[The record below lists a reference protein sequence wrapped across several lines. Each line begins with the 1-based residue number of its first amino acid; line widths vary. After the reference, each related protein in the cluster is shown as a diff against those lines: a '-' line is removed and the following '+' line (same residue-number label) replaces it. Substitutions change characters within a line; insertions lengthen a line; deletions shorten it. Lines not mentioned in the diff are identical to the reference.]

1 MNRNVYF
8 IMPLVIAISTLIS
21 CSEGP
26 PSGRPDYPVSK
37 TVDVADTLH
46 GVVVPDPYRWLEDTD
61 DPDVQTWTD
70 AQNLLTRSY
79 LDKIPDREKILSRL
93 EETWNYPTQTLP
105 KKCKERYFI
114 LKNEGLQNHYVLY
127 SKRNLDGVETAV
139 IDPNAWSED
148 GTSAMD
154 WWTPSDDGSFV
165 AYGKSESGA
174 ERGILHIKNVLTGK
188 DIADTIPHTR
198 YPNVNWLKDNSG
210 FFYTRFPAPG
220 TVPDGD
226 ENYFDKT
233 YFHKLG
239 DDWANDKL
247 YYSRADIKE
256 LGYGCQLSTD
266 DRYLILYDFFGSSRT
281 NEVRFID
288 LKTDGKPVEVVSGFH
303 DYYEGIA
310 IGNMLYIRTNEDAP
324 NYKIIAVDLRKP
336 AHKYW
341 KEIVPETEDL
351 LESYDIINNTLIVKY
366 LHNAYTQVKTYNLL
380 GVPLNEIELPA
391 LGTVYGF
398 SGRWDDDEMYLSF
411 SSFIYP
417 TTHYRYDFE
426 TNKLTEFYRYP
437 VKVNA
442 DGYETK
448 QVWYNSKDGT
458 RVSMFIVHKAGLA
471 LDGTNPAYLYGYGGF
486 TANMT
491 PYFSSSRF
499 IWMENGGVFCLPN
512 LRGGAEYGEQWHK
525 DGMLENKQ
533 NTFDDFI
540 AAAKWLIDNSYTS
553 PEKLAISGGSNGG
566 LLVGAVAVQ
575 RPDLFKAVLCNSP
588 LLDMLRYHKF
598 LMARYWVSEYGS
610 SDDADQFKYI
620 YAYSPYHNI
629 KQDAAYPAMLFR
641 AGESDSRVHPL
652 HARKMTAALQTATS
666 SDAPILIYVER
677 KTGHGQGMPTNMRLQ
692 EVADDYAFLFWQL
705 GMKMSGE

>member
-1 MNRNVYF
+1 MRRKVYF
-8 IMPLVIAISTLIS
+8 ILPLIIAIAVLFS

-26 PSGRPDYPVSK
+26 SSDRPNYPVSK
-37 TVDVADTLH
+37 IVDVVDTLH
-46 GVVVPDPYRWLEDTD
+46 GVAVPDPYRWLEDTD

-79 LDKIPDREKILSRL
+79 LDKIPDRARILSRL
-93 EETWNYPTQTLP
+93 EETWNYPTQTLL
-105 KKCKERYFI
+105 KKCKDRYFI
-114 LKNEGLQNHYVLY
+114 LKNKGLQNHYVLY
-127 SKRNLDGVETAV
+127 TRRNLDGVETVV

-154 WWTPSDDGSFV
+154 WWVPSDDGSFI

-188 DIADTIPHTR
+188 ELADTIPHTR
-198 YPNVNWLKDNSG
+198 YPNVSWLKDNSG

-226 ENYFDKT
+226 ENYYDKT

-266 DRYLILYDFFGSSRT
+266 DRYLILYDYFGSSRT

-288 LKTDGKPVEVVSGFH
+288 LKTNSKPVEVVSGFH

-324 NYKIIAVDLRKP
+324 NYRIIAVDLRKP

-366 LHNAYTQVKTYNLL
+366 LHNAYTQVKTFNLL
-380 GVPLNEIELPA
+380 GIPLNEIELPT

-398 SGRWDDDEMYLSF
+398 SGRWDNDEMYLNF
-411 SSFIYP
+411 TSFIYP

-426 TNKLTEFYRYP
+426 TNKLSEFYRYP
-437 VKVNA
+437 VKVNT

-448 QVWYNSKDGT
+448 QIWYNSKDGT

-486 TANMT
+486 TSNMK

-499 IWMENGGVFCLPN
+499 IWLENGGVFCLPN
-512 LRGGAEYGEQWHK
+512 LRGGAEYGEKWHK
-525 DGMLENKQ
+525 GGILENKQ
-533 NTFDDFI
+533 NTFDDYI
-540 AAAKWLIDNSYTS
+540 SAAKWLIDNGYTS

-575 RPDLFKAVLCNSP
+575 RPDLFKAVLCGAP
-588 LLDMLRYHKF
+588 LLDMLRYHNF

-610 SDDADQFKYI
+610 SDDPEQFKYI
-620 YAYSPYHNI
+620 YAYSPYHNV
-629 KQDAAYPAMLFR
+629 KQDVAYPAMLFR

-692 EVADDYAFLFWQL
+692 EAADDYAFLFWQL
-705 GMKMSGE
+705 SMRMSGD